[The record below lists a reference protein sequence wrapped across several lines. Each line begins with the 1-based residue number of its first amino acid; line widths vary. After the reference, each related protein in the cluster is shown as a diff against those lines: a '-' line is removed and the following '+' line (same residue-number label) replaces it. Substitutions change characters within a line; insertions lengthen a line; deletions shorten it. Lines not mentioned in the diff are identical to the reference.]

1 LRILYIQYTDPA
13 LYPPLEHSSRFFAER
28 GWEVMFLGVGAW
40 GAPEIQFASHRDIT
54 VRLLAFRGPGPLQ
67 KLHYLVF
74 CSWIVVWIIGW
85 RPKWIYVSDALACP
99 AARLVSWIPGLRTIY
114 HEHDAPGKRDGA
126 SALVMRSRTAI
137 ARKAYLNVL
146 PNEQRIESFRLET
159 GTERDIKCVWNCP
172 RRDEIAPARPVD
184 SSGDIYILYHGSL
197 VPERLPITVLVSLA
211 SLPDNVKLR
220 VIGYETIGSCGYG
233 AILREK
239 AHELKIS
246 DRVELLG
253 SMPRSKLFG
262 YARKS
267 DIGLSLMPM
276 TTDDINMR
284 AMTGA
289 SNKAFDYLACGL
301 ALLVSDLADWR
312 SFFVDPGYA
321 LACNPNNATSIVEA
335 LGKYVSDPHSLRAMG
350 ERGRRRIAAEWNYE
364 TQFGPV
370 YEAME
375 AERA

>member
-1 LRILYIQYTDPA
+1 
-13 LYPPLEHSSRFFAER
+13 
-28 GWEVMFLGVGAW
+28 
-40 GAPEIQFASHRDIT
+40 
-54 VRLLAFRGPGPLQ
+54 
-67 KLHYLVF
+67 
-74 CSWIVVWIIGW
+74 
-85 RPKWIYVSDALACP
+85 
-99 AARLVSWIPGLRTIY
+99 
-114 HEHDAPGKRDGA
+114 
-126 SALVMRSRTAI
+126 
-137 ARKAYLNVL
+137 
-146 PNEQRIESFRLET
+146 
-159 GTERDIKCVWNCP
+159 
-172 RRDEIAPARPVD
+172 
-184 SSGDIYILYHGSL
+184 
-197 VPERLPITVLVSLA
+197 
-211 SLPDNVKLR
+211 
-220 VIGYETIGSCGYG
+220 
-233 AILREK
+233 
-239 AHELKIS
+239 
-246 DRVELLG
+246 
-253 SMPRSKLFG
+253 
-262 YARKS
+262 
-267 DIGLSLMPM
+267 MPM